1 MQTQL
6 YESDPFTARRQGLL
20 ATFESDYRFEK
31 GDEIYIDRTQQ
42 PLKVRIIDVRVHL
55 TDGGRLTREM
65 LALKL

>member
-1 MQTQL
+1 MHTQL
-6 YESDPFTARRQGLL
+6 YESDPFTARRQDLL

-31 GDEIYIDRTQQ
+31 GDEIYIDRARR

-55 TDGGRLTREM
+55 SDGGRFTREM